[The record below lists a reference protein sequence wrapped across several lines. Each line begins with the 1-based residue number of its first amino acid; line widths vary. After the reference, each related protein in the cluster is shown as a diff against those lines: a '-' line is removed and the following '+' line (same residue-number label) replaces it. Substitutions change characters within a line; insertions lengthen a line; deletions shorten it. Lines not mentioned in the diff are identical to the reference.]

1 MPTAATP
8 PPPGDV
14 RAVGDAALRVA
25 VEDAEAGRAV
35 AEAVRVAGLTG
46 VVEVVPSFGSVLV
59 VLDPWAVEPE
69 RLAPVVARLA
79 AGASSSPGG
88 AGGRRA
94 PVVLPVA
101 FDGPDFEEVCRTTGL
116 DAGALA
122 QALCGSSLRVAV
134 IGFSPGF
141 AYLEGL
147 PAPLRRVPR
156 RATPRPVVPAGSL
169 ALAGGR
175 AAVYPQATPG
185 GWHLV
190 GTTARRLFD
199 PTAPPFA
206 LLQVG
211 DTVRLA
217 PAGHP
222 EGAGSPVR
230 PPSPPRP
237 SPLGVA
243 VPLPP
248 STVASPGE
256 AAPAWEVEDPGML
269 TLVQDAGRRGVAH
282 LGVPAAG
289 PADPASHALGN
300 RLVGNPDGAAA
311 LEATGPGLTVRAL
324 RPCFAAVVGPGPAV
338 SVDGAPAAAGRLLPL
353 STGQRL
359 SIGAPR
365 TGLRSYVALAGGI
378 DVAPVMGSRAT
389 DTLAWVGPGRLRVG
403 QRLGTVRR
411 PGAMRGYL
419 AGGATGPGPDP
430 DGSGGTP
437 VRLVRAM
444 PGPHLEWFPC
454 PGELFDRTF
463 VVAPASDRV
472 GIRLRPLEGGP
483 LRRSP
488 AELDSEGMVTGAVQV
503 PPDGSP
509 VVLGPDHATLG
520 GYPVAAVVITADL
533 GLLAQC
539 RPGDLV
545 RLTPVEPTAARSALA
560 ARDRRLD
567 AMVVGNFPVVPG
579 WR

>member
-1 MPTAATP
+1 MARTAARPTA
-8 PPPGDV
+8 PGGV
-14 RAVGDAALRVA
+14 RTVGDAALRVA
-25 VEDAEAGRAV
+25 VEDAEAARVV
-35 AEAVRVAGLTG
+35 ADSVRGAGLTG

-59 VLDPWAVEPE
+59 VLDPRAVEPE
-69 RLAPVVARLA
+69 TLVPVVARA
-79 AGASSSPGG
+79 AVESSSAPGD
-88 AGGRRA
+88 AGMRRV

-101 FDGPDFEEVCRTTGL
+101 FDGPDLEEVCRTAGL
-116 DAGALA
+116 DAEGLRRAL
-122 QALCGSSLRVAV
+122 LGSSLRVAV
-134 IGFSPGF
+134 VGFSPGF

-147 PAPLRRVPR
+147 PGPLRRVPR

-211 DTVRLA
+211 DTVRLV
-217 PAGHP
+217 PAGDP
-222 EGAGSPVR
+222 AGAGSPPRTVV
-230 PPSPPRP
+230 PPGPA
-237 SPLGVA
+237 GM
-243 VPLPP
+243 
-248 STVASPGE
+248 
-256 AAPAWEVEDPGML
+256 APEQSAPVWEVEDPGVL

-289 PADPASHALGN
+289 PADPVSHALGN

-311 LEATGPGLTVRAL
+311 LEVTGAGPTLRVL
-324 RPCFAAVVGPGPAV
+324 RPCFAAVVGPGPVVA
-338 SVDGAPAAAGRLLPL
+338 VDGAPAAAGRLLSL

-359 SIGAPR
+359 SVGTPR

-378 DVAPVMGSRAT
+378 DVPPVMGSRAT
-389 DTLAWVGPGRLRVG
+389 DTLAWLGPARLQAG
-403 QRLGTVRR
+403 QRLGAGGR
-411 PGAMRGYL
+411 PGALRGYL
-419 AGGATGPGPDP
+419 AGGAAGPHLDP
-430 DGSGGTP
+430 DGSGDRP
-437 VRLVRAM
+437 VRVVRAM
-444 PGPHLEWFPC
+444 PGPHHEWFPC
-454 PGELFDRTF
+454 PTELFDRTF

-472 GIRLRPLEGGP
+472 GIRLHPLEGGP

-488 AELDSEGMVTGAVQV
+488 DELDSEGMVTGAVQV
-503 PPDGSP
+503 PPDGCP
-509 VVLGPDHATLG
+509 VILGPDHATLG
-520 GYPVAAVVITADL
+520 GYPVAAVVITADI

-545 RLTPVEPTAARSALA
+545 RMTPVDLAGARAALA

-567 AMVVGNFPVVPG
+567 TMVVGNFPVAPC
-579 WR
+579 